1 MKAAVYYE
9 TGAPEVLKYE
19 DVAEP
24 TLFADGL
31 LIDVAAI
38 AIQGG
43 DTLNRLGGALAS
55 KPHIVGYQ
63 ASGTVRE
70 VGANTKGFT
79 PGQAVV
85 ATMGFGSHAEVICPW
100 AVSTWPIPNGLSLQE
115 AAGVPIEFGT
125 ADDCLFEFG
134 HLKAGETV
142 LIQAG
147 ASGVGIAAIQLAKA
161 AGATVIATSSSDERL
176 EKLKK
181 YGLDHGINYTKVDCA
196 KTVMELTNGAGVNLV
211 LDSVGGA
218 TLESSI
224 ASLLSVIAAL
234 SWARLFFQSHSLL
247 AAGFAL
253 VLATIFTIPLLVL
266 AFRASPVLGIAFL
279 PYQLWLAVA
288 TSLAFGFA
296 AQ

>member
-1 MKAAVYYE
+1 
-9 TGAPEVLKYE
+9 LKYE

-79 PGQAVV
+79 PGQAIYAIGSGRMVATDAAWYRSLPRLAWQPPSFVFGIIWPYNFAMLVV
-85 ATMGFGSHAEVICPW
+85 ATW
-100 AVSTWPIPNGLSLQE
+100 LL
-115 AAGVPIEFGT
+115 
-125 ADDCLFEFG
+125 
-134 HLKAGETV
+134 
-142 LIQAG
+142 
-147 ASGVGIAAIQLAKA
+147 
-161 AGATVIATSSSDERL
+161 
-176 EKLKK
+176 
-181 YGLDHGINYTKVDCA
+181 
-196 KTVMELTNGAGVNLV
+196 
-211 LDSVGGA
+211 A
-218 TLESSI
+218 TL
-224 ASLLSVIAAL
+224 
-234 SWARLFFQSHSLL
+234 
-247 AAGFAL
+247 
-253 VLATIFTIPLLVL
+253 FTIPLLVL
-266 AFRASPVLGIAFL
+266 AFRASPVLGFAFL